1 MQTNSAESSGLY
13 LDEILEEVDQPTPF
27 MEQTLVD
34 VIDRGE
40 SYSIRL
46 CKKSGHCRPPT
57 YPVYDFLKSDLT
69 HDQIFRLKDEQIRL
83 LTERVEQSEFDTLC
97 YKLMYSSDDERVD
110 LVLMQETD
118 DTVTLDVKHDSS
130 HYYGRTVQ
138 SRHTFHKS
146 SLRQD
151 QRYKLPTLEMKCKQ
165 RLLMI
170 GEMCRANVEDYI
182 NRLLQDEASGNIKL
196 MERIEDNET
205 IWIQVEV
212 HDKKKTRITL
222 LTKSFR
228 KNRLTSKQLELF
240 RTIPLSENIHCN
252 KITTGELWKECEP
265 QQPE

>member
-1 MQTNSAESSGLY
+1 
-13 LDEILEEVDQPTPF
+13 
-27 MEQTLVD
+27 
-34 VIDRGE
+34 
-40 SYSIRL
+40 
-46 CKKSGHCRPPT
+46 
-57 YPVYDFLKSDLT
+57 
-69 HDQIFRLKDEQIRL
+69 
-83 LTERVEQSEFDTLC
+83 
-97 YKLMYSSDDERVD
+97 
-110 LVLMQETD
+110 
-118 DTVTLDVKHDSS
+118 
-130 HYYGRTVQ
+130 
-138 SRHTFHKS
+138 
-146 SLRQD
+146 
-151 QRYKLPTLEMKCKQ
+151 
-165 RLLMI
+165 MI

>member
-1 MQTNSAESSGLY
+1 MRSREESESSSLY
-13 LDEILEEVDQPTPF
+13 LNEILEEVDQPTPF
-27 MEQTLVD
+27 MELTLVD
-34 VIDRGE
+34 VIDHGE

-46 CKKSGHCRPPT
+46 CKKSGTCRPPA
-57 YPVYDFLKSDLT
+57 YPVYDFRKSDLT
-69 HDQIFRLKDEQIRL
+69 HAQILRLKDEQIRL
-83 LTERVEQSEFDTLC
+83 LTERVEQAEFDSLC

-138 SRHTFHKS
+138 SQHIFHKS

-151 QRYKLPTLEMKCKQ
+151 QRYKLPTLELKCKQ
-165 RLLMI
+165 RLLTI

-212 HDKKKTRITL
+212 HDKKKTHITL
-222 LTKSFR
+222 LSELFH

-240 RTIPLSENIHCN
+240 RTMPLSENINCN
-252 KITTGELWKECEP
+252 ELP
-265 QQPE
+265 RGI

>member
-1 MQTNSAESSGLY
+1 MRSREENESSSLY
-13 LDEILEEVDQPTPF
+13 LNEILEEVDQPTPF
-27 MEQTLVD
+27 MELTLVD
-34 VIDRGE
+34 VIDHGE

-46 CKKSGHCRPPT
+46 CKKSGTCRPPT
-57 YPVYDFLKSDLT
+57 YPVYDFRKSDLT
-69 HDQIFRLKDEQIRL
+69 HAQILRLKDEQIRL
-83 LTERVEQSEFDTLC
+83 LTERVEQAEFDSLC

-138 SRHTFHKS
+138 SQHTFHKS

-151 QRYKLPTLEMKCKQ
+151 QRYKLPTLELKCKQ
-165 RLLMI
+165 RLLAI

-222 LTKSFR
+222 LTESFR

-240 RTIPLSENIHCN
+240 RTIPLSENINCN
-252 KITTGELWKECEP
+252 ERTRGIYD
-265 QQPE
+265 